1 MRDTT
6 GLGAV
11 GGHLDRGAGA
21 RCRSPVATP
30 PEGDIFGR
38 SIPPA
43 DRLARPVRTCRSA
56 DLPRARSKAFRKA
69 SATMGEPVHVD
80 ADHPSPGSDAPTRYR
95 HAAGAVHCA
104 GACRRTRLRIGL
116 GARRLR
122 SDVRG
127 VTGVR
132 HARGAPPPCSADR
145 RGALPAAPRSRRRFD
160 GHDDSPS
167 GEPIGTAPSG
177 EPIGTAPSGEPIGTA
192 RSGQR
197 VSTAPQVY
205 SAVAQLGGVAQ
216 LVERFGRIEEAR
228 GSIPLTSTASATVA

>member
-43 DRLARPVRTCRSA
+43 DRFARPVRTCRSA

-132 HARGAPPPCSADR
+132 HARSAPPPCSADR
-145 RGALPAAPRSRRRFD
+145 RGALPAAARSRRRFD

-167 GEPIGTAPSG
+167 GEPIGTAP
-177 EPIGTAPSGEPIGTA
+177 
-192 RSGQR
+192 SGQR

>member
-11 GGHLDRGAGA
+11 GGRLDRGAGA
-21 RCRSPVATP
+21 GCRSPVATP

-43 DRLARPVRTCRSA
+43 DRLAWPIRAGRST
-56 DLPRARSKAFRKA
+56 DLPGAHTQARRQAT
-69 SATMGEPVHVD
+69 ATMGEPVHVD
-80 ADHPSPGSDAPTRYR
+80 AHHTAASGDAPTRYR
-95 HAAGAVHCA
+95 HAADAVHCA

-122 SDVRG
+122 SDARG

-132 HARGAPPPCSADR
+132 DARSAPPPCSADG
-145 RGALPAAPRSRRRFD
+145 RGALPAAARSRRRFD

-167 GEPIGTAPSG
+167 GEPIGTLP
-177 EPIGTAPSGEPIGTA
+177 
-192 RSGQR
+192 SGQR

-228 GSIPLTSTASATVA
+228 GSIPLTSTL